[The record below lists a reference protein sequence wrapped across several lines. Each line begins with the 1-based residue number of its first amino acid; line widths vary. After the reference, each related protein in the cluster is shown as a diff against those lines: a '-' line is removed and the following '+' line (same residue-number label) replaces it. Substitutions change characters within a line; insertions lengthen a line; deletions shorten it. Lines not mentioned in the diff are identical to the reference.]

1 MESKRSKYV
10 LIGLS
15 VFCIILIVVTS
26 FVDGFLNPLRT
37 SIGFFLNPIQS
48 GVNKA
53 GTSLYNGIS
62 NFSRL
67 KSAMDEKEVLQAQ
80 IDQLIEE
87 NSRLQSEQFELERLR
102 RLYDLDQEYL
112 QYEKI
117 GARVIAKDSGDW
129 FQVFRIDKG
138 AADGVRVD
146 ANVMAGG
153 GLVGIVTD
161 VGAHYATVRSIID
174 DVSRVSAM
182 AQQSGDSCIVAGD
195 LTLFGEGRLRITN
208 IATDGDI
215 KNGDRIVTSN
225 ISSKF
230 LPGILIGYA
239 SDITT
244 DSTRLT
250 KSGYLVPVAQFD
262 SLQEVLVVTQLK
274 AEMTQDELI
283 KAHISQQEGTAQDGT
298 GESTAANEE
307 VESST
312 AEVPES
318 GAEEAESRPAET
330 SAPLETEA
338 ERQER
343 ETEPSGNRE
352 TAPARRDNG
361 EGTQPHQEQPI
372 PSQGEVQI
380 QAFPGPQGEQAS
392 PVGPSGQGE

>member
-102 RLYDLDQEYL
+102 QLYDLDQEYM

-343 ETEPSGNRE
+343 ETEPSVNRE

-361 EGTQPHQEQPI
+361 EGTQPQQEQPI

-392 PVGPSGQGE
+392 PVDPSGQGE